1 MVTIDDPYF
10 GCKTRYTRT
19 YIYIYIYLSIYLFYI
34 YSHMYCIYIYHI
46 HSRSIISPLTP
57 PVQPASALCYAD
69 YLGQEGLGQATAKC
83 GRERVT
89 WQFLMNSLG

>member
-19 YIYIYIYLSIYLFYI
+19 YIYIYLSILHIQSYVLYI
-34 YSHMYCIYIYHI
+34 YI

-57 PVQPASALCYAD
+57 LVQPASALCYAD